1 MVAEYPGVLVWF
13 VSFSMAVL
21 PQQNGQPKL
30 AFGRWFFLWDT
41 ICSFGRWDWLAWSA
55 VTYFPLIILPG
66 PTSCPLWGT
75 FSCSDFGCLPWLSGF
90 SGFIV
95 CLRFFI
101 SRRVACAKVLRCF
114 CCSRLPCCY
123 WFL

>member
-1 MVAEYPGVLVWF
+1 MILFFFFQAEDGIRDADVTGVQTC
-13 VSFSMAVL
+13 AL
-21 PQQNGQPKL
+21 P
-30 AFGRWFFLWDT
+30 
-41 ICSFGRWDWLAWSA
+41 ISA

-101 SRRVACAKVLRCF
+101 SGRVACAKVLRCF